1 MSTANDNKYK
11 YKLVSPSG
19 NQKKTSETSTNGPY
33 KKMRLSDFP
42 HPFPSQATS
51 TTQKP
56 APTST
61 AQKEPQAQQ
70 DLGPKYG
77 FVENDIKTI
86 QITLPDGT
94 SKTITGQRIIALRDI
109 GNGIKAGTL
118 GGYIHDEG
126 NLSQEGTCWVGNEAM
141 VYGNVRI
148 TGKAQVLHTAKVIGP
163 GNPPLNP
170 KNDVAITISGQAR
183 ICNNAQVVAK
193 GRGKIQVADK
203 AQLDSQCKVF
213 TNDNRHGVIIDGQ
226 ARITEFAV
234 VTDNATV
241 TDTLVGGAASLRGNV
256 RVDGHGEIMFGNYY
270 GGVEHTDGYDERGY

>member
-1 MSTANDNKYK
+1 
-11 YKLVSPSG
+11 
-19 NQKKTSETSTNGPY
+19 
-33 KKMRLSDFP
+33 MRLSDFP
-42 HPFPSQATS
+42 RPFPSQATS

-61 AQKEPQAQQ
+61 AQKEPQSQP
-70 DLGPKYG
+70 DLGPKYE
-77 FVENDIKTI
+77 VVKSDVKTI

-94 SKTITGQRIIALRDI
+94 TKTITGKRIRAVRDI
-109 GNGIKAGTL
+109 GNGITNGTL

-126 NLSQEGTCWVGNEAM
+126 NLSQDGTCWVDKN
-141 VYGNVRI
+141 VIVSGNVRI
-148 TGKAQVLHTAKVIGP
+148 TDDAQVLGTAIVVGP
-163 GNPPLNP
+163 GNPPLNS
-170 KNDVAITISGQAR
+170 KDDVAITISGEAI
-183 ICNNAQVVAK
+183 ICDNAQVVAK
-193 GRGKIQVADK
+193 GRGKIQVTDK